1 MPYAR
6 QGAARRRGRAL
17 YIGPMAVLAPSQP
30 LTERSATDL
39 AYAIRTRETSS
50 RDVVEAHIECI
61 ERTHGRI
68 NAVVVD
74 RFDAARADA
83 DAADALV
90 ASTDPDDLPPFHG
103 VPCTI
108 KESIAMAGMPNCAGL
123 VSRNEYRSTENAPT
137 VQRMFDAGAIALG
150 VTNTPELCLWIETE
164 NRQYGRTNNA
174 YSARRTAGGSS
185 GGEGAV
191 VGSGGSPMGLG
202 ADIGGS
208 IRLPAFFNG
217 IFGMKPSPGVVPSTG
232 QFPTTHTEIAA
243 HMLTIGPLVRRAEDL
258 YPMLKVIAGRDG
270 IDPYMRDV
278 TLQDPADVSIAGMK
292 ILLSE
297 GTSYINVS
305 RELRAA
311 RLRAAEALE
320 KAGAIIETVPLKS
333 MKKAMELYL
342 AVLKLEA
349 GVSVAELI
357 VAEGSVAMNLRGG
370 LRRKGP
376 HTRALRLLLM
386 SEWLTGKMPQ
396 GRLKKAAATREA
408 FAEEVAGVIGDGVLL
423 HPPHPR
429 VAPRHGQTVGK
440 PWLLTATAVF
450 NLAGTP
456 VVQIPLGLNK
466 QGLPLGV
473 QAAAGPDNDHLAI
486 AVALELERAFGGWV
500 PPTDPS

>member
-1 MPYAR
+1 
-6 QGAARRRGRAL
+6 
-17 YIGPMAVLAPSQP
+17 MAVLAPSLP

-39 AYAIRTRETSS
+39 ARAIRTRETSS
-50 RDVVEAHIECI
+50 RDVVEAHIERI
-61 ERTHGRI
+61 EHMHERI

-74 RFDAARADA
+74 RFAAARADA
-83 DAADALV
+83 DAADAAV
-90 ASTDPDDLPPFHG
+90 AAVSDPDELPPFHG

-123 VSRNEYRSTENAPT
+123 VSRNQYRSTENAPT
-137 VQRMFDAGAIALG
+137 VQRMIDAGAIPLG

-174 YSARRTAGGSS
+174 YSAKRTAGGSS

-191 VGSGGSPMGLG
+191 VGSGGSPLGLG

-217 IFGMKPSPGVVPSTG
+217 VFGLKPSPGVVPSTG

-243 HMLTIGPLVRRAEDL
+243 HMLTIGPIVRRAEDIW
-258 YPMLKVIAGRDG
+258 PMLEVIAGQDG

-278 TLQDPADVSIAGMK
+278 PLGDPADVSIAGLK
-292 ILLSE
+292 VLLSE
-297 GTSYINVS
+297 STSYVNVS

-311 RLRAAEALE
+311 RMRAAEALE
-320 KAGAIIETVPLKS
+320 KAGAIIETTSLKS
-333 MKKAMELYL
+333 MKKALELYL

-349 GVSVAELI
+349 GVSVSELI
-357 VAEGSVAMNLRGG
+357 VAEGSAAMNLRGG

-396 GRLKKAAATREA
+396 GRLRKAAAAREA
-408 FAEEVAGVIGDGVLL
+408 FAEEVAETIGDGVLL
-423 HPPHPR
+423 HPTHPR

-440 PWLLTATAVF
+440 PWLLTTTAVF

-456 VVQIPLGLNK
+456 VAQIPLGLNAR
-466 QGLPLGV
+466 GLPLGV
-473 QAAAGPDNDHLAI
+473 QAAAGPDNDHLAV
-486 AVALELERAFGGWV
+486 AVALELERACGGWV

>member
-1 MPYAR
+1 
-6 QGAARRRGRAL
+6 
-17 YIGPMAVLAPSQP
+17 MAVLAPSQP

-39 AYAIRTRETSS
+39 AHAIRTRETSS
-50 RDVVEAHIECI
+50 RDIVEAHIERI
-61 ERTHGRI
+61 EHTQERI

-83 DAADALV
+83 DDADALV
-90 ASTDPDDLPPFHG
+90 AATADPDELPPFHG

-123 VSRNEYRSTENAPT
+123 VSRNQYRSTENAPT
-137 VQRMFDAGAIALG
+137 VQRLIDAGAIPLG

-174 YSARRTAGGSS
+174 YSAKRTAGGSS

-191 VGSGGSPMGLG
+191 VGSGGSPLGLG

-217 IFGMKPSPGVVPSTG
+217 VFGLKPSPGVVPSTG

-243 HMLTIGPLVRRAEDL
+243 QMLTIGPIVRRAEDL
-258 YPMLKVIAGRDG
+258 WPMLEVIAGQDG
-270 IDPYMRDV
+270 IDPYVRDV
-278 TLQDPADVSIAGMK
+278 QLGDPADVSIEGMR

-311 RLRAAEALE
+311 RMRAAEALE
-320 KAGAIIETVPLKS
+320 SAGAIVETTSLKS
-333 MKKAMELYL
+333 MKKALELYL

-357 VAEGSVAMNLRGG
+357 VAEGSTAVNLRAG

-396 GRLKKAAATREA
+396 GRMKKASAARQA
-408 FAEEVAGVIGDGVLL
+408 FADEVAGVIGDGVLL
-423 HPPHPR
+423 HPTHPR

-440 PWLLTATAVF
+440 PWLLTTTAVF

-456 VVQIPLGLNK
+456 VAQIPLGLNK
-466 QGLPLGV
+466 HGLPLGV
-473 QAAAGPDNDHLAI
+473 QAAAGPDNDHLAV

-500 PPTDPS
+500 PPTEPA

>member
-1 MPYAR
+1 
-6 QGAARRRGRAL
+6 
-17 YIGPMAVLAPSQP
+17 MAVLAPSLP

-39 AYAIRTRETSS
+39 ARAIRTQETSS
-50 RDVVEAHIECI
+50 RDVVEAHIERI
-61 ERTHGRI
+61 EHMQERI

-83 DAADALV
+83 DAADARV
-90 ASTDPDDLPPFHG
+90 AATANLDELPPFHG
-103 VPCTI
+103 VPCTS

-123 VSRNEYRSTENAPT
+123 VSRNQYRSTENAPV
-137 VQRMFDAGAIALG
+137 VQRMIDAGAIPLG

-174 YSARRTAGGSS
+174 YSANRTAGGSS

-191 VGSGGSPMGLG
+191 IGSGGSPFGLG

-208 IRLPAFFNG
+208 IRIPAFFNG
-217 IFGMKPSPGVVPSTG
+217 VFGMKPSPGVVPSTG

-243 HMLTIGPLVRRAEDL
+243 RMLTIGPIVRRAEDL
-258 YPMLKVIAGRDG
+258 YPMLKVIAGPDG
-270 IDPYMRDV
+270 IDQHMREV
-278 TLQDPADVSIAGMK
+278 TLEDPADVRIAGMK
-292 ILLSE
+292 IMLSE

-320 KAGAIIETVPLKS
+320 QAGAIIEIVPIKS
-333 MKKAMELYL
+333 MKKAMEIYL

-349 GVSVAELI
+349 GVSVAKLI
-357 VAEGSVAMNLRGG
+357 VAEGSAAMSLRGG

-386 SEWLTGKMPQ
+386 SEWLMGKMPQ
-396 GRLKKAAATREA
+396 GRLRKAAATREA
-408 FAEEVAGVIGDGVLL
+408 FAEEVVGVIGDGVLL

-486 AVALELERAFGGWV
+486 AVAVELERAFGGWV
-500 PPTDPS
+500 PPLDMS